1 MLFVILIIYQ
11 LLMIPYYQV
20 PSIINIRDFLDTL
33 VMWILI
39 SLNFLIH
46 FFHLSYRKFSPTLIL
61 FLKRELRNLGFE
73 IQHKYKTGLFFFL
86 FNSFSVIILVIVN
99 IGIYYSTNDLATL
112 LIRRLF
118 VIYIFSSITIPILRG
133 ILHDKF
139 LINLKTPY
147 FVQITFQ
154 FKLIKHKE
162 VESQMIRIYM
172 TSNKICSKSNQP
184 GFNLHKEI
192 SERRWLPRKRSLI
205 FRTLY
210 LSPNLYFHEYS
221 TPINF
226 KEHFLNIVSAVRE
239 WDNTYKKGNH

>member
-1 MLFVILIIYQ
+1 
-11 LLMIPYYQV
+11 MIQYYQV
-20 PSIINIRDFLDTL
+20 FPIINTRAFLDQL

-46 FFHLSYRKFSPTLIL
+46 FFHLSYRKFSPTLIHY
-61 FLKRELRNLGFE
+61 LKRELHNLGFE
-73 IQHKYKTGLFFFL
+73 IHHKFKTGLFFFL
-86 FNSFSVIILVIVN
+86 FNSLSVIILVSIN
-99 IGIYYSTNDLATL
+99 IGFYYSTNDLATL
-112 LIRRLF
+112 LISRLF

-147 FVQITFQ
+147 FVQINFQ

-162 VESQMIRIYM
+162 VESQMVRIYM
-172 TSNKICSKSNQP
+172 TSNKLCSKPNQT
-184 GFNLHKEI
+184 GFNIHKEI
-192 SERRWLPRKRSLI
+192 SERRWLPRKRKLI
-205 FRTLY
+205 FRTLH

-226 KEHFLNIVSAVRE
+226 KEHFLNIVSAIRE
-239 WDNTYKKGNH
+239 WDNTYKKGN